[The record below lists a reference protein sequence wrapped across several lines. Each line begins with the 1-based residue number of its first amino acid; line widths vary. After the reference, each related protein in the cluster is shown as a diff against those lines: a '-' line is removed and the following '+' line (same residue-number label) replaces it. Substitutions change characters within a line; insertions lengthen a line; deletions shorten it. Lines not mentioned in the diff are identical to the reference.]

1 MGTGSYSLTEA
12 IQMRDCYL
20 CLLFYPSPFP
30 AALCVM
36 IIGFLPIDWSV
47 KGKGEFLMAGVCAF
61 NGVCLFIIGRTDD
74 IWVAYV
80 LYDVFRAT
88 YLTVITIA
96 T

>member
-1 MGTGSYSLTEA
+1 MCMSIYAEKSHIKQSNVSL
-12 IQMRDCYL
+12 
-20 CLLFYPSPFP
+20 S
-30 AALCVM
+30 AAASVLAV
-36 IIGFLPIDWSV
+36 GFLPVDWST
-47 KGKGEFLMAGVCAF
+47 KGRAEILIAVVCAI
-61 NGVCLFIIGRTDD
+61 NAVCLFIIGRTGQ